1 MIVASGLSCSLL
13 LWFLVFLE
21 ISIFLIDTDVVK
33 QGPSE
38 TSNYTYEII
47 WELKPFSLMMYRLS
61 HETVCFLEHTC
72 STKMMPKG
80 INLGKVRIL
89 FPTSFCLPLPQA
101 HVLEFFKPCFLS
113 HHRAGTRLTNS
124 LHLTAPDVG
133 RVSYQCGGSDV
144 CFGRKSHFFC
154 CIVLF
159 VWEGGGEMLVPTCWK
174 NGYMYE
180 I

>member
-1 MIVASGLSCSLL
+1 
-13 LWFLVFLE
+13 
-21 ISIFLIDTDVVK
+21 
-33 QGPSE
+33 
-38 TSNYTYEII
+38 
-47 WELKPFSLMMYRLS
+47 MMYRLS
-61 HETVCFLEHTC
+61 HESVCFLEHTC

-159 VWEGGGEMLVPTCWK
+159 FGRGEGRCWFQHAEK
-174 NGYMYE
+174 TDICMKYRCFL
-180 I
+180 